1 MAKISLNEELVLEY
15 DQVLDIMDLPG
26 EFPYKTTNEDS
37 ILKGKTYR
45 RFTYNGIVF
54 IAQTDSKFC
63 KLYDDEELGR
73 VKLKA
78 SEDEADS
85 SIIRLA
91 VTAAVSFNALEKA
104 ATREAKITT
113 IKNSAF
119 VPTPVSAEM
128 LKALED

>member
-1 MAKISLNEELVLEY
+1 MAKITLNEELVLEY

-26 EFPYKTTNEDS
+26 IHKYDEKSQMKD
-37 ILKGKTYR
+37 KTYR

-54 IAQTDSKFC
+54 IAETDSKFC

-78 SEDEADS
+78 TADENDKD
-85 SIIRLA
+85 IIRLA
-91 VTAAVSFNALEKA
+91 VTGAVSYNALEKA

-119 VPTPVSAEM
+119 VPTPVTTEM